1 VIRPTRTR
9 PSRLTVSH
17 VTIAVLAGVV
27 STIIFAVGTLPMLL
41 KAARTKD
48 LGSYS
53 LGQILLNNAGNVVH
67 TIYVVHL
74 PVGPIWWLHAFYL
87 VSTALML
94 FWYVR
99 YVPRRTLDVRSSTQ
113 AQQRAEMGVAP
124 DALMSI
130 AS

>member
-1 VIRPTRTR
+1 MN
-9 PSRLTVSH
+9 
-17 VTIAVLAGVV
+17 IAVLAGIV
-27 STIIFAVGTLPMLL
+27 STVIFAVGTLPMLL
-41 KAARTKD
+41 KAARTRD
-48 LGSYS
+48 LTSYS
-53 LGQILLNNAGNVVH
+53 LGQILMNNVGNAVH

-99 YVPRRTLDVRSSTQ
+99 YGLRGGHDLHSSTH
-113 AQQRAEMGVAP
+113 AEQRAEMGVAP
-124 DALMSI
+124 DALMSA